1 MTGAIFI
8 SNDLVLMYCNCK
20 SKFYIFVIVK
30 KTCFM
35 ELASLL
41 QSFFLF
47 LSVCL
52 FFHSLLFSSVCA
64 DGEEHLCNSGMTG
77 TYDGQV
83 IEGKD

>member
-1 MTGAIFI
+1 
-8 SNDLVLMYCNCK
+8 
-20 SKFYIFVIVK
+20 
-30 KTCFM
+30 M

-41 QSFFLF
+41 
-47 LSVCL
+47 L
-52 FFHSLLFSSVCA
+52 FFFFSVFACFSIFLFSSVCA